1 MVILL
6 WREIKQGKWIGS
18 LGVAVVVVLLNRMVR
33 EGLSKVSEKVM
44 N

>member
-6 WREIKQGKWIGS
+6 WREIKPGKWIGS